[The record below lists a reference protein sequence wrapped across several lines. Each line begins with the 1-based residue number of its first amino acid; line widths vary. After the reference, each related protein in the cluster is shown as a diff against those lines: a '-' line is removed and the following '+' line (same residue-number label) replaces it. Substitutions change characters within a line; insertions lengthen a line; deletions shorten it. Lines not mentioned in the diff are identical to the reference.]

1 MSKRR
6 PIATSVVTA
15 PELHALA
22 TSVGEVW
29 AAEVAS
35 SLRAVDRAVTGAW
48 PGTLGEARMRIRLA
62 IRIALERP
70 LADELSRI
78 ATIAARGA
86 WKAVAE
92 TEADPD
98 VGD

>member
-6 PIATSVVTA
+6 PVATSVVTA
-15 PELHALA
+15 PELHSLA
-22 TSVGEVW
+22 TSVGELW
-29 AAEVAS
+29 AEEVAS
-35 SLRAVDRAVTGAW
+35 SLRAADRAVTGAW

-70 LADELSRI
+70 LVDELGRI
-78 ATIAARGA
+78 ATNAARGA

-92 TEADPD
+92 TEREPD

>member
-6 PIATSVVTA
+6 PAATSVVTA

-22 TSVGEVW
+22 TSVGEIW

-62 IRIALERP
+62 IRIALERS
-70 LADELSRI
+70 LADELGRI
-78 ATIAARGA
+78 ATVAARGA
-86 WKAVAE
+86 WKLVAE
-92 TEADPD
+92 TEHEPD
-98 VGD
+98 IGD